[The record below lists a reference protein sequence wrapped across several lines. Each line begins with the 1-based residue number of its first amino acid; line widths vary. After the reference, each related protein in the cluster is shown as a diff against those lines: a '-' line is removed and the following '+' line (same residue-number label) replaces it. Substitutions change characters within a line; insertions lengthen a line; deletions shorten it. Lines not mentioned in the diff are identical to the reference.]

1 MGDIGTDSCLKI
13 QGASPGAL
21 EIKES
26 AKLLS
31 SLVGNSTRTWGAGGG
46 GTIGAPLF
54 AKHLR

>member
-1 MGDIGTDSCLKI
+1 MGNIGTDSCLKI
-13 QGASPGAL
+13 RGASAGAL

-54 AKHLR
+54 VEHLQ